1 MSTVPGWTDPLLI
14 FAMDHRDS
22 YRTLL
27 GLDGSDPAA
36 ETARARAVKRVVLD
50 GFLDALG
57 ELDDPRG
64 ATVLLDEEYG
74 GPLVADARAAGALVC
89 LPLERSGQ
97 GELQWEYGETLDAT
111 AAVVDRLAPDL
122 VKVLLRYNPEGD
134 ADLNARQADRLG
146 EMSDWCLDRGLPLI
160 VEVLMPPTPAQR
172 AASGP
177 DLQRWDAEMRPGLM
191 VDAVHRLRAAGADPA
206 VWKIE
211 GLDSTA
217 DAAAVVAAA
226 RADGRPDVSCI
237 VLGRGADLDRV
248 EQWLAVGA
256 ATPGYVGFAV
266 GRSLWNAPALAHA
279 RGELD
284 EHGVRAAVAENYL
297 RLCRAWRAGSA

>member
-1 MSTVPGWTDPLLI
+1 MTPGWTAPLRV

-27 GLDGSDPAA
+27 GIDSSAA
-36 ETARARAVKRVVLD
+36 ATERARAIKRVVFD
-50 GFLDALG
+50 GFRDALA

-74 GPLVADARAAGALVC
+74 GPLVDDARASGALVC
-89 LPLERSGQ
+89 IPLERSGQ
-97 GELQWEYGETLDAT
+97 VELQWEYGEELADT
-111 AAVVDRLAPDL
+111 AAVVDRMRPDL
-122 VKVLLRYNPEGD
+122 AKVLLRYNPEGD
-134 ADLNARQADRLG
+134 PDLNKRQEVRLAA
-146 EMSDWCLDRGLPLI
+146 MSDWCLERGLPLML
-160 VEVLMPPTPAQR
+160 EVLMPPTPEQR

-177 DLQRWDAEMRPGLM
+177 DLARWDAEMRPALM
-191 VDAVHRLRAAGADPA
+191 VEAVHRLRAAGADPA
-206 VWKIE
+206 IWKIE

-237 VLGRGADLDRV
+237 VLGRGADLERV

-266 GRSLWNAPALAHA
+266 GRSLWNGPALAYD

-284 EHGVRAAVAENYL
+284 APAVRAQVAANYL
-297 RLCRAWRAGSA
+297 RLCRAWG